1 MLNTFLI
8 PLDRST
14 LVKNMIKKLPQ
25 ILELSGNKII
35 FTHISEPF
43 TPRMYTESSLSEYR
57 ADVKKHHKSCEELA
71 KKLFESY
78 RKILLPYPASSF
90 IHIFDADIPRGIL
103 KVAKQNKVNM
113 IVMASHR
120 YTGINKALL
129 GDKVH
134 KVIVSSKYPV
144 LVV

>member
-1 MLNTFLI
+1 MMNTLLI
-8 PLDRST
+8 PIDDST
-14 LVKNMIKKLPQ
+14 LVKNMIKKLPK
-25 ILELSGNKII
+25 ILDISGKTIFLAHVSDPLPPTIYSESALSE
-35 FTHISEPF
+35 FYISE
-43 TPRMYTESSLSEYR
+43 
-57 ADVKKHHKSCEELA
+57 KSHRETCEEFA

-78 RKILLPYPASSF
+78 KKMLPQASLVSSV
-90 IHIFDADIPRGIL
+90 HVFDADITDGIL
-103 KVAKQNKVNM
+103 KAAKKNKVDG

-120 YTGINKALL
+120 YTGINNVLL

>member
-1 MLNTFLI
+1 MMNTLLI
-8 PLDRST
+8 PIDDST

-25 ILELSGNKII
+25 MLDISGKTI
-35 FTHISEPF
+35 FLTHISDPL
-43 TPRMYTESSLSEYR
+43 PPMIYSESALSEYYIS
-57 ADVKKHHKSCEELA
+57 VKSHRESCEEFV
-71 KKLFESY
+71 KKLSESY
-78 RKILLPYPASSF
+78 KKFLPQASSVSSVNV
-90 IHIFDADIPRGIL
+90 FDADITEGIL
-103 KVAKQNKVNM
+103 KAAKKNKVDG

-120 YTGINKALL
+120 YTGINNVLL

>member
-1 MLNTFLI
+1 MFNTLLI
-8 PLDRST
+8 PLDTST

-25 ILELSGNKII
+25 ILEISGKTIV

-43 TPRMYTESSLSEYR
+43 APMIYVETSLGEYHVDEKTHR
-57 ADVKKHHKSCEELA
+57 KSCEESA

-78 RKILLPYPASSF
+78 KKILTPFASVSF
-90 IHIFDADIPRGIL
+90 VHLFDADIPRGIL
-103 KVAKQNKVNM
+103 KVAKKNKVDM

>member
-1 MLNTFLI
+1 MMNTLLI
-8 PLDRST
+8 PIDDSP

-25 ILELSGNKII
+25 ILDISGKTI
-35 FTHISEPF
+35 FLTHISDPLPP
-43 TPRMYTESSLSEYR
+43 TIYSESPLSEYYISE
-57 ADVKKHHKSCEELA
+57 KSHRESCDEFIKNLSESY
-71 KKLFESY
+71 KKL
-78 RKILLPYPASSF
+78 LPQASSVSLV
-90 IHIFDADIPRGIL
+90 HIFDADITEGIL
-103 KVAKQNKVNM
+103 KAAKKNKVDG

-120 YTGINKALL
+120 YTGINNVLL

>member
-1 MLNTFLI
+1 MMNTLLI
-8 PLDRST
+8 PIDDST

-25 ILELSGNKII
+25 ILDISGKAILL
-35 FTHISEPF
+35 THISDPF
-43 TPRMYTESSLSEYR
+43 PPTIYTESALSEFYISEKSHR
-57 ADVKKHHKSCEELA
+57 ESCEEFA
-71 KKLFESY
+71 KKLFEVY
-78 RKILLPYPASSF
+78 KKFLPQASSVSS
-90 IHIFDADIPRGIL
+90 IHIFDSDITQGIL
-103 KVAKQNKVNM
+103 KAAKKHKADG

-120 YTGINKALL
+120 YTGINNVLL

>member
-1 MLNTFLI
+1 MMNTLLI
-8 PLDRST
+8 PIDDST

-25 ILELSGNKII
+25 ILDISGKDILL
-35 FTHISEPF
+35 THISDPF
-43 TPRMYTESSLSEYR
+43 PPTIYTESALSEFYISEKSHR
-57 ADVKKHHKSCEELA
+57 ESCEEFA
-71 KKLFESY
+71 KKLFEVY
-78 RKILLPYPASSF
+78 KKFLPQASSVSS
-90 IHIFDADIPRGIL
+90 IHIFDSDITQGIL
-103 KVAKQNKVNM
+103 KAAKKHKADG

-120 YTGINKALL
+120 YTGINNVLL